1 MIHMNVG
8 MHADPAY
15 NIWVAVNADGSMG
28 HWSGN
33 GRLYIDVG
41 GLEVVEGVWLLLC
54 ITTKR

>member
-1 MIHMNVG
+1 MNVG